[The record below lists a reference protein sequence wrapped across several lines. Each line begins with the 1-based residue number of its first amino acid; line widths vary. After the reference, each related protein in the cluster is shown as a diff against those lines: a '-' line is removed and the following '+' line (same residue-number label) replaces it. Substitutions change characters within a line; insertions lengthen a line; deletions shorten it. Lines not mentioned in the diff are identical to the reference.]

1 MENKVKPPKISSD
14 SDNSYSGS
22 EEEAPE
28 IPIYG
33 KSKKGKKILSL
44 GGNEFWLHTITATG
58 MLVEG
63 YTMQITHLKTGT
75 RNRSQFDLELEVE
88 NMSAHLNAYTSRE
101 QTTYFAKCF
110 AHDTDKAVEILSDVL
125 LNCVYGYESENERDV
140 ILRKMQGYFALP
152 YSQLL
157 SISMLAISNCLQNG
171 VSSSFVD
178 QSAGAGLAA
187 RKWEFFLP
195 ENINNNSQYPLP
207 SPLISLGNFSSPPPA
222 LITKFMPQ
230 PALSKFYASNVL
242 LDKTSFASLSSRPI
256 KTATFQKQPEL
267 PTLVSP
273 SIELLPNEQL
283 IWDVVFSKVQCAVE
297 NKQAA
302 PELLEELKFIKK
314 SGHSRFMMIWHPL
327 ITLLISALQSQE
339 RQPNEFQTGLNFSE
353 NENNNNDH
361 FGALS
366 SAPDA
371 SNKSSRHFCCRC
383 ASMVTI

>member
-63 YTMQITHLKTGT
+63 YTMQITHLKTVRQGRDQNFLQWMLCKRPKGKQLKYQKADARILIIVQGYQGRDATEYLRGIAHNFYHGRLICLGT

-140 ILRKMQGYFALP
+140 ILRKMQ
-152 YSQLL
+152 
-157 SISMLAISNCLQNG
+157 
-171 VSSSFVD
+171 V
-178 QSAGAGLAA
+178 
-187 RKWEFFLP
+187 
-195 ENINNNSQYPLP
+195 
-207 SPLISLGNFSSPPPA
+207 ISL
-222 LITKFMPQ
+222 L
-230 PALSKFYASNVL
+230 
-242 LDKTSFASLSSRPI
+242 
-256 KTATFQKQPEL
+256 
-267 PTLVSP
+267 
-273 SIELLPNEQL
+273 
-283 IWDVVFSKVQCAVE
+283 
-297 NKQAA
+297 
-302 PELLEELKFIKK
+302 
-314 SGHSRFMMIWHPL
+314 
-327 ITLLISALQSQE
+327 
-339 RQPNEFQTGLNFSE
+339 
-353 NENNNNDH
+353 
-361 FGALS
+361 
-366 SAPDA
+366 
-371 SNKSSRHFCCRC
+371 
-383 ASMVTI
+383 

>member
-1 MENKVKPPKISSD
+1 MGSRLHSWINQPVQD
-14 SDNSYSGS
+14 LQLGSG
-22 EEEAPE
+22 
-28 IPIYG
+28 
-33 KSKKGKKILSL
+33 
-44 GGNEFWLHTITATG
+44 N
-58 MLVEG
+58 
-63 YTMQITHLKTGT
+63 
-75 RNRSQFDLELEVE
+75 
-88 NMSAHLNAYTSRE
+88 
-101 QTTYFAKCF
+101 
-110 AHDTDKAVEILSDVL
+110 
-125 LNCVYGYESENERDV
+125 
-140 ILRKMQGYFALP
+140 
-152 YSQLL
+152 
-157 SISMLAISNCLQNG
+157 
-171 VSSSFVD
+171 
-178 QSAGAGLAA
+178 
-187 RKWEFFLP
+187 FFFQ

-314 SGHSRFMMIWHPL
+314 SGHS
-327 ITLLISALQSQE
+327 TLHDDLASVDYSLNFPHSKVKKGSQS
-339 RQPNEFQTGLNFSE
+339 EFQTGLNFSE

-371 SNKSSRHFCCRC
+371 SNKSKPAFLLPMRIDGHNLVGSQKSAQMHDREFPIQVLKLKCHTAIQQPKCVKCEVNFAGSQSSIVESSSVKASVASSPVGASSCRHSALNKKVSADSELSFAEKIVKVIDDFDSLSVSSSGSVKS
-383 ASMVTI
+383 ASLQSIVSTGSSKQVENGCSLCFGDYKIIAF